1 MKYTPKQIEKYQ
13 RQKYITTLEKITKNL
28 FKIFRDDNS
37 TQKELTEKFT
47 RLKKELDKLEKVLLN
62 SEYHIGMKNYI
73 DKVDSELKSEFIFE
87 EIRQPNMT
95 QLNRLQKLKNQTSYK
110 RDKHKNI
117 ENEWRK
123 EF

>member
-1 MKYTPKQIEKYQ
+1 
-13 RQKYITTLEKITKNL
+13 
-28 FKIFRDDNS
+28 
-37 TQKELTEKFT
+37 
-47 RLKKELDKLEKVLLN
+47 
-62 SEYHIGMKNYI
+62 MKNYI

-87 EIRQPNMT
+87 EIRQTNMT